1 MVHKKGS
8 VIKEWFETDPSMQR
22 FNILVDRKR
31 LSPTTRYG
39 YGKSVKRFV
48 DFFEAETPQKAIDKL
63 LGQTRPQRT
72 EVIDSFI
79 ARLLDEGMNTST
91 IVQLI
96 RGGFKKW
103 LTLNKVEIDWPK
115 IQAEILPGEEIIVS
129 DRMPTKEELKQL
141 LNVGSLRDRVIILV
155 LTSSGLRVGALA
167 TLTLGDVQLE
177 EETPRIV
184 VKREP
189 GRKISRKMKGFAT
202 FITPEAKNILLQYI
216 KHRQSLGEKITE
228 ASPLITSEREEELG
242 KFLNSHYL
250 SNHWR
255 RLLKRAHLATKN
267 GGPWNDIHLHTLRKY
282 FDTQCINA
290 GVKSPYK
297 EFWMG
302 HIGKHLA
309 ESYFRGEVETHV
321 AEYQKAIPYLSI
333 IAPGRQDYKAL
344 VEKVRFLE
352 ENGKRKDE
360 QIEKLRAQLVEKTAV
375 GESKIQLVEKKI
387 AEIEKLV
394 KEALEN

>member
-1 MVHKKGS
+1 
-8 VIKEWFETDPSMQR
+8 
-22 FNILVDRKR
+22 
-31 LSPTTRYG
+31 
-39 YGKSVKRFV
+39 
-48 DFFEAETPQKAIDKL
+48 
-63 LGQTRPQRT
+63 
-72 EVIDSFI
+72 
-79 ARLLDEGMNTST
+79 
-91 IVQLI
+91 
-96 RGGFKKW
+96 
-103 LTLNKVEIDWPK
+103 
-115 IQAEILPGEEIIVS
+115 
-129 DRMPTKEELKQL
+129 
-141 LNVGSLRDRVIILV
+141 
-155 LTSSGLRVGALA
+155 VGALA
-167 TLTLGDVQLE
+167 TLTLGDVQLAE
-177 EETPRIV
+177 EIPRIV

-202 FITPEAKNILLQYI
+202 FITPEAKTMLLQYV

-228 ASPLITSEREEELG
+228 LSPLITSEREEELG
-242 KFLNSHYL
+242 KFLNSHYM

-267 GGPWNDIHLHTLRKY
+267 GGPWHDIHLHTLRKY

-333 IAPGRQDYKAL
+333 IASGRQDYTAL

-352 ENGKRKDE
+352 ENGKRKDV
-360 QIEKLRAQLVEKTAV
+360 QIEKLHTQLAEQRAV
-375 GESKIQLVEKKI
+375 GERVEKLERELQEMHAQIK
-387 AEIEKLV
+387 EMLEKKV
-394 KEALEN
+394 